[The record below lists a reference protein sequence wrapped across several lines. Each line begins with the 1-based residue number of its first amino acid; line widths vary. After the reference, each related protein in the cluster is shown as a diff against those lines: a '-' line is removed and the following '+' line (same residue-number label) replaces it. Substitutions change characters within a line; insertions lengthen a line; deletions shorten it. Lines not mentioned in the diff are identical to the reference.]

1 VGDSEYLNLIVTDPQ
16 ALDRRSGLALPVL
29 VTRVDES
36 GVSVL
41 RDAAHNHEFDT
52 TFTELKRGS
61 DARGK
66 PRYFHGVCRFL
77 TGSIRQQN
85 GTRQFG
91 VYDTALPRRP
101 HHADIL
107 APPATRQD
115 LEARKKHLIYNIGPS
130 FVNVAQFRDGVF
142 VKYARDHAA
151 DG

>member
-41 RDAAHNHEFDT
+41 RDAAHNHEFET

-77 TGSIRQQN
+77 AGSIRQQN
-85 GTRQFG
+85 GARQFG